1 MTLRR
6 IASRSALPEDEG
18 SVAYVGE
25 RAIALFRA
33 GEQVYAYP
41 NVCPHKG
48 GPVGEGL
55 VVDGIVTCP
64 WHGSQ
69 FDIATGTCVGG
80 PAATPL
86 EAIPIDLS
94 GDDILVDVHPS
105 WS

>member
-6 IASRSALPEDEG
+6 VATRSTIPEDQG
-18 SVAYVGE
+18 AVAYVGDA
-25 RAIALFRA
+25 AIALFRA

-69 FDIATGTCVGG
+69 FDIMTGACVSG
-80 PAATPL
+80 PADGSL
-86 EAIPIDLS
+86 EPIPVDFE
-94 GDDILVDVHPS
+94 GDDVLVDVHP
-105 WS
+105 

>member
-6 IASRSALPEDEG
+6 VAARYELPEDQG
-18 SVAYVGE
+18 TVAYVGDV
-25 RAIALFRA
+25 AIALFRA

-69 FDIATGTCVGG
+69 FEVVTGACVGG
-80 PAATPL
+80 PAEGPL
-86 EAIPIDLS
+86 EPIPVDVA
-94 GDDILVDVHPS
+94 GDDVLVDVHP
-105 WS
+105 

>member
-6 IASRSALPEDEG
+6 IATRSTLPEDQG
-18 SVAYVGE
+18 TVAYVGDE
-25 RAIALFRA
+25 SIALFRA
-33 GEQVYAYP
+33 GEHVYAYP

-69 FDIATGTCVGG
+69 FEVATGACVSG
-80 PAATPL
+80 PAEGPL
-86 EAIPIDLS
+86 EPITVDLQ
-94 GDDILVDVHPS
+94 GDDVLIDVHP
-105 WS
+105 

>member
-6 IASRSALPEDEG
+6 IATRPTLPEDEG
-18 SVAYVGE
+18 TVVYVGD
-25 RAIALFRA
+25 APIALFRA
-33 GEQVYAYP
+33 GEHVYAYP

-69 FDIATGTCVGG
+69 FEVATGALVSG
-80 PAATPL
+80 PAEGPL
-86 EAIPIDLS
+86 EPIPVDLQ
-94 GDDILVDVHPS
+94 GDDVLIDVDA
-105 WS
+105 

>member
-1 MTLRR
+1 VTLRR
-6 IASRSALPEDEG
+6 VAARSALPEDQG
-18 SVAYVGE
+18 TVAYLGDA
-25 RAIALFRA
+25 AIALFRA

-69 FDIATGTCVGG
+69 FEVATGACVGG
-80 PAATPL
+80 PAERPL
-86 EAIPIDLS
+86 DPIPVDFD
-94 GDDILVDVHPS
+94 GDDILIDVDG
-105 WS
+105 